1 MNLTT
6 TTTFRSDHDP
16 ILVEIDFTKFLS
28 EKSYWR
34 HINALLKDPQY
45 VYRIKNHFRLTLA
58 KYVIKHG
65 FNNFYSE
72 SSEQELQEFINQE
85 NAFSSRQ
92 EYGIDPHLLF
102 EMILNDCRCESISFS
117 AEKRNTRGS
126 KFEEKFNR
134 GQKFP

>member
-58 KYVIKHG
+58 KYVIKLVNWG
-65 FNNFYSE
+65 GVPLLLSAFFVSLPGTVALDTVVSE
-72 SSEQELQEFINQE
+72 PAAAAATNAPAAAIVVISSLPW
-85 NAFSSRQ
+85 
-92 EYGIDPHLLF
+92 G
-102 EMILNDCRCESISFS
+102 
-117 AEKRNTRGS
+117 
-126 KFEEKFNR
+126 
-134 GQKFP
+134 